1 MADDF
6 KYHIDHHA
14 GLVVPPAL
22 VEARAAHARG
32 ELGEPELRE
41 AEDQAIRE
49 ALRAQRR
56 LGLSALGDGQ
66 FRRRNS
72 LSPVYDQVDGFAFE
86 TAAPGPI
93 ARLLG
98 ENLVPEIRT
107 LVALPTARGRLVENE
122 AAFLAG
128 SIDRSL
134 MLALPSPGYVL
145 ALSRDG
151 GAGPAAGAEV
161 AAALAAI
168 IRDEIAQ
175 VAQQGIAYVLLQNPL
190 AGILLTKH
198 GREQAQAAGVDADE
212 LLDAMLAAD
221 AAVIDGLEARTPE
234 NFRVGLDLTAAG
246 AAGAGA
252 ASGYDLAA
260 TTAFL
265 DRQPYTR
272 LCVEYPQDEASR
284 FPLEL
289 LEPGT
294 VVSLGVVD
302 VADEAVEDVD
312 ELVDRIDKASAT
324 IDVDDI
330 AISTNGSFAAAPAF
344 VTEAQQHAKLQL
356 VEMTARYFWGNE
368 L

>member
-14 GLVVPPAL
+14 GLIVPPTL
-22 VEARAAHARG
+22 VDARAAHGRG

-41 AEDQAIRE
+41 AEDQAVRE

-66 FRRRNS
+66 FRRRDS
-72 LSPVYDQVDGFAFE
+72 LAPIYDHVDGFAAAA
-86 TAAPGPI
+86 AAPGPL
-93 ARLLG
+93 ARLLRQ
-98 ENLVPEIRT
+98 NLAPEFRT
-107 LVALPTARGRLVENE
+107 LSGLPAARGRLVEHE

-145 ALSRDG
+145 ALSRD
-151 GAGPAAGAEV
+151 AGADAQSAEA

-168 IRDEIAQ
+168 IRDEIAA
-175 VAQQGIAYVLLQNPL
+175 VAQQGIAYVLLHNPL
-190 AGILLTKH
+190 AGILLTKR

-212 LLDAMLAAD
+212 LLGAMLDAD
-221 AAVIDGLEARTPE
+221 AAAIEGLDARTPE

-246 AAGAGA
+246 ALGAGA
-252 ASGYDLAA
+252 AAGYDAAA

-265 DRQPYTR
+265 DRQPYSR
-272 LCVEYPQDEASR
+272 LCVEYPQDEAAR
-284 FPLEL
+284 FPLQL
-289 LEPGT
+289 LKPGT

-302 VADEAVEDVD
+302 ISDDAVEDVD

-330 AISTNGSFAAAPAF
+330 AISTNGSFAAAPAS

>member
-14 GLVVPPAL
+14 GLITPPAL

-32 ELGEPELRE
+32 EVGEPELRD

-56 LGLSALGDGQ
+56 LGLTALGDGQ

-72 LSPVYDQVDGFAFE
+72 LAPIYDHVDGFAE
-86 TAAPGPI
+86 TASVPGPI
-93 ARLLG
+93 AK
-98 ENLVPEIRT
+98 LVGPSLAPEIRA
-107 LVALPTARGRLVENE
+107 VIGLPAARGRLVENE
-122 AAFLAG
+122 AGFLAG

-134 MLALPSPGYVL
+134 MLALPSPGYLL
-145 ALSRDG
+145 ALSRD
-151 GAGPAAGAEV
+151 AGPAAGAEA

-168 IRDEIAQ
+168 TRDEIAA

-190 AGILLTKH
+190 AGILLTKR
-198 GREQAQAAGVDADE
+198 GREQALAAGLDADE
-212 LLDAMLAAD
+212 LLDAMLTAD
-221 AAVIDGLEARTPE
+221 AAAIEGLEARTPE

-246 AAGAGA
+246 AVGAGA
-252 ASGYDLAA
+252 SAGYDVAA
-260 TTAFL
+260 TTSFL
-265 DRQPYTR
+265 DRQPYAR
-272 LCVEYPQDEASR
+272 LCVEYPKDEAAR

-289 LEPGT
+289 LKPGT

-302 VADEAVEDVD
+302 VSNEAVEDVD

-324 IDVDDI
+324 VDVDDI
-330 AISTNGSFAAAPAF
+330 AISTNGSFAAAPAS
-344 VTEAQQHAKLQL
+344 VTEAHQHAKLQL